1 MRKAIARVLVLAAGG
16 ASACAPALER
26 VTPQLPEYR
35 LAILVR
41 AVDGQCRTTTIPA
54 FALVTS
60 RQTVTWE
67 VISLD
72 RAACRPEDV
81 RIAAKASG
89 PAAAGA
95 ASTRQAPRD
104 EGFNPAPGQR
114 RETWSVRGLRPGRYQ
129 YDVTIGGQT
138 EDPELEV
145 WR

>member
-1 MRKAIARVLVLAAGG
+1 MRRGIARVLVLAAGG
-16 ASACAPALER
+16 GAACAPALER

-41 AVDGQCRTTTIPA
+41 PVSGQCRTTTIPA

-67 VISLD
+67 VISVD
-72 RAACRPEDV
+72 RAACKPEDV
-81 RIAAKASG
+81 RIAAKSG
-89 PAAAGA
+89 RAGA
-95 ASTRQAPRD
+95 TAATRGDQQGD
-104 EGFNPAPGQR
+104 GFRPVPGER

-129 YDVTIGGQT
+129 YDVTIGDVT